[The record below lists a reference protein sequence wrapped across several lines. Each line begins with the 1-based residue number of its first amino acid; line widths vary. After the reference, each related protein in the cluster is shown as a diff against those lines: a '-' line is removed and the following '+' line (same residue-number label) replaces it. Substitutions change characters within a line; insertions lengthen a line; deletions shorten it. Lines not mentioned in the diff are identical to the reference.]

1 VETIRLQDDFLL
13 LSDPKHEKRPI
24 TMGILTNNIVDCEI
38 LNLETGSNRRGP
50 YVVRQDG
57 VAPRATSVR
66 SYRFLLRKD
75 GTWVN
80 NLAVFVL
87 PEEEQETQFTFQTMA
102 EVYALVNRLGGT
114 PRAEAALPEGKSQA
128 ELLTAAESTT
138 SRVWKRIQSARGL
151 KSK

>member
-1 VETIRLQDDFLL
+1 
-13 LSDPKHEKRPI
+13 
-24 TMGILTNNIVDCEI
+24 MGLLTNSIADCEI
-38 LNLETGSNRRGP
+38 LNLETGRNRQGP

-57 VAPRATSVR
+57 VAPRGTSVR

-87 PEEEQETQFTFQTMA
+87 PEEEQEAQFTFASVA

-114 PRAEAALPEGKSQA
+114 PRAEAALPEGKSES
-128 ELLTAAESTT
+128 ELLAATESTI
-138 SRVWKRIQSARGL
+138 SRVWKRIQNARG
-151 KSK
+151 SKPR

>member
-1 VETIRLQDDFLL
+1 MRT
-13 LSDPKHEKRPI
+13 
-24 TMGILTNNIVDCEI
+24 LTNNLADCEL
-38 LNLETGSNRRGP
+38 LNLETGQNRRGP

-57 VAPRATSVR
+57 ITPRSAGVR

-87 PEEEQETQFTFQTMA
+87 PEAEQESQFTFETIA

-114 PRAEAALPEGKSQA
+114 PRVEAALPEGKSQS
-128 ELLTAAESTT
+128 ELLAAAESTT
-138 SRVWKRIQSARGL
+138 SRVWNRIQRARG
-151 KSK
+151 SKPR

>member
-1 VETIRLQDDFLL
+1 
-13 LSDPKHEKRPI
+13 
-24 TMGILTNNIVDCEI
+24 MGMLTNNIANCEI
-38 LNLETGSNRRGP
+38 LNLETGHNRRGP

-57 VAPRATSVR
+57 VAPGGTSLK

-87 PEEEQETQFTFQTMA
+87 PEAEQEAQFTFENVA

-114 PRAEAALPEGKSQA
+114 PRVQAALPEGKSQS
-128 ELLTAAESTT
+128 ELLAAAESTT
-138 SRVWKRIQSARGL
+138 SRVWNRIQSARGL
-151 KSK
+151 KPA